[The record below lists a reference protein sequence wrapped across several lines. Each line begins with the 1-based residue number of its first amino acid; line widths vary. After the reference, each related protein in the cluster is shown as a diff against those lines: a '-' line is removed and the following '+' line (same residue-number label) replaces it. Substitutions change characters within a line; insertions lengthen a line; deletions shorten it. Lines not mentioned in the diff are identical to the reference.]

1 MKNKF
6 KFLTKD
12 SLKKK
17 ICTKSFLIVN
27 IVIFLITICLIN
39 LDSVVKLFGGD
50 FDKEINVY
58 VIDEVGIYDELEET
72 MKTGYKDILNNYNAS
87 LTKTDKT
94 IDELKEE
101 IIKDETKDIIINIKK
116 IDTTSLDKMFDID
129 MISYDYIDNIL
140 YQDLLNALNTTKV
153 NMAMKSANISEE
165 VLNSIYKSVEINRI
179 YLDEN
184 LNENEELIKL
194 IGSVIIIVF
203 IVPFFILIVLM
214 VQMIGAEINE
224 EKSTKSMEIIIS
236 SVTPEAHFMSKL
248 VASNVFA
255 LFQGFLLL
263 FYAFIGSGIR
273 FFTTSGSI
281 GTGVVGAEATGKI
294 SSYITMFLQS
304 DMASKLLAGIPFF
317 LILIILSFLA
327 YSLFIGVLASMTTS
341 MEDYNQIQ
349 TPVMIFLML
358 GYYLALYASV
368 YQGAVFI
375 KVASFIPFI
384 SGILAPVMYTLGEM
398 TIIDLVIAILL
409 MIITCFLLYK
419 YGLRIYKEG
428 ILNYSSSKLW
438 KKMFKSLK
446 NKN

>member
-6 KFLTKD
+6 KFLTRD

-17 ICTKSFLIVN
+17 ICTKSFKIIN
-27 IVIFLITICLIN
+27 IIICLITICLIN
-39 LDSVVKLFGGD
+39 LDSIVKFFGGD
-50 FDKEINVY
+50 FEEQINVY
-58 VIDEVGIYDELEET
+58 IVDEVGIYDDLEET
-72 MKTGYKDILNNYNAS
+72 MKSGYKDILENYNAKIS
-87 LTKTDKT
+87 KTDKT

-101 IIKDETKDIIINIKK
+101 IIKDETKDIIINVKK
-116 IDTTSLDKMFDID
+116 IEKESLDKMFNVD

-140 YQDLLNALNTTKV
+140 YQDLLNALNTTKI
-153 NMAMKSANISEE
+153 NMAMKTANISEE
-165 VLNSIYKSVEINRI
+165 VLNSIYKTVEINRI

-194 IGSVIIIVF
+194 IGSIIVIVF

-248 VASNVFA
+248 VASNIFA
-255 LFQGFLLL
+255 ILQGALLL
-263 FYAFIGSGIR
+263 LYAFVGSLIR
-273 FFTTSGSI
+273 FFTTSSGISS
-281 GTGVVGAEATGKI
+281 VVGTTEAGKI
-294 SSYITMFLQS
+294 SVYIKMFLES

-317 LILIILSFLA
+317 IILIILSFLA

-398 TIIDLVIAILL
+398 TIIDLIISIVL

-438 KKMFKSLK
+438 NKIFKSLN

>member
-6 KFLTKD
+6 KFLTRD

-17 ICTKSFLIVN
+17 ICTKSFKIIN
-27 IVIFLITICLIN
+27 IIICLITICLIN
-39 LDSVVKLFGGD
+39 LDSIVKFFGGD
-50 FDKEINVY
+50 FEEQINVY
-58 VIDEVGIYDELEET
+58 IVDEVGIYDDLEET
-72 MKTGYKDILNNYNAS
+72 MKSGYKDILDNYNAKIS
-87 LTKTDKT
+87 KTDKT

-101 IIKDETKDIIINIKK
+101 IIKDETKDIIINVKK
-116 IDTTSLDKMFDID
+116 IEKESLDKMFNVD

-140 YQDLLNALNTTKV
+140 YQDLLNALNTTKI
-153 NMAMKSANISEE
+153 NMAMKTANISEE
-165 VLNSIYKSVEINRI
+165 VLNSIYKTVEINRI

-194 IGSVIIIVF
+194 IGSIIVIVF

-248 VASNVFA
+248 VASNIFA
-255 LFQGFLLL
+255 ILQGALLL
-263 FYAFIGSGIR
+263 LYAFVGSLIR
-273 FFTTSGSI
+273 FFTTSSGISS
-281 GTGVVGAEATGKI
+281 VVGTTEAGKI
-294 SSYITMFLQS
+294 SVYIKMFLES

-317 LILIILSFLA
+317 IILIILSFLA

-398 TIIDLVIAILL
+398 TIIDLIISIVL

-438 KKMFKSLK
+438 NKIFKSLK

>member
-6 KFLTKD
+6 KFLTRD

-17 ICTKSFLIVN
+17 ICTKSFKIIN
-27 IVIFLITICLIN
+27 IIICLITICLIN
-39 LDSVVKLFGGD
+39 LDSIVKFFGGD
-50 FDKEINVY
+50 FEEQINVY
-58 VIDEVGIYDELEET
+58 IVDEVGIYDDLEET
-72 MKTGYKDILNNYNAS
+72 MKSGYKDILENYNAKIS
-87 LTKTDKT
+87 KTDKT

-101 IIKDETKDIIINIKK
+101 IIKDETKDIIINVKK
-116 IDTTSLDKMFDID
+116 IEKESLDKMFNVD

-140 YQDLLNALNTTKV
+140 YQDLLNALNTTKI
-153 NMAMKSANISEE
+153 NMAMKTANISEE
-165 VLNSIYKSVEINRI
+165 VLNSIYKTVEINRI

-194 IGSVIIIVF
+194 IGSIIVIVF

-248 VASNVFA
+248 VASNIFA
-255 LFQGFLLL
+255 ILQGALLL
-263 FYAFIGSGIR
+263 LYAFVGSLIR
-273 FFTTSGSI
+273 FFTTSSGISSI
-281 GTGVVGAEATGKI
+281 VGTTEAGKI
-294 SSYITMFLQS
+294 SVYIKMFLES

-398 TIIDLVIAILL
+398 TIIDLIISIVL

-438 KKMFKSLK
+438 NKIFKSLK

>member
-6 KFLTKD
+6 KFLTRD

-17 ICTKSFLIVN
+17 ICTKSFKIIN
-27 IVIFLITICLIN
+27 IIICLITICLIN
-39 LDSVVKLFGGD
+39 LDSIVKFFGGD
-50 FDKEINVY
+50 FEEQINVY
-58 VIDEVGIYDELEET
+58 IVDEVGIYDDLEET
-72 MKTGYKDILNNYNAS
+72 MKSGYKDILDNYNAKIS
-87 LTKTDKT
+87 KTDKT

-101 IIKDETKDIIINIKK
+101 IIKDETKDIIINVKK
-116 IDTTSLDKMFDID
+116 IEKESLDKMFNVD

-140 YQDLLNALNTTKV
+140 YQDLSNALNTTKI
-153 NMAMKSANISEE
+153 NMAMKTANISEE
-165 VLNSIYKSVEINRI
+165 VLSSIYKTVEINRI

-194 IGSVIIIVF
+194 IGSIIVIVF

-248 VASNVFA
+248 VASNIFA
-255 LFQGFLLL
+255 ILQGALLL
-263 FYAFIGSGIR
+263 LYAFVGSLIR
-273 FFTTSGSI
+273 FFTTSSGISS
-281 GTGVVGAEATGKI
+281 VVGTTEAGKI
-294 SSYITMFLQS
+294 SVYIKMFLES

-317 LILIILSFLA
+317 IILIILSFLA

-398 TIIDLVIAILL
+398 TIIDLIISIVL
-409 MIITCFLLYK
+409 MIITCLLLYK

-438 KKMFKSLK
+438 NKIFKSLK

>member
-6 KFLTKD
+6 KFLTRD

-17 ICTKSFLIVN
+17 ICTKSFKIIN
-27 IVIFLITICLIN
+27 IIICLITICLIN
-39 LDSVVKLFGGD
+39 LDSIVKFFGGD
-50 FDKEINVY
+50 FEEQINVY
-58 VIDEVGIYDELEET
+58 IVDEVGIYDDLEET
-72 MKTGYKDILNNYNAS
+72 MKSGYKDILDNYNAKIS
-87 LTKTDKT
+87 KTDKT

-116 IDTTSLDKMFDID
+116 IEKESLDKMFNVD

-140 YQDLLNALNTTKV
+140 YQDLLNALNTTKI
-153 NMAMKSANISEE
+153 NMAMKTANISEE
-165 VLNSIYKSVEINRI
+165 VLNSIYKTVEINRI

-194 IGSVIIIVF
+194 IGSIIVIVF

-248 VASNVFA
+248 VASNIFA
-255 LFQGFLLL
+255 ILQGALLL
-263 FYAFIGSGIR
+263 LYAFIGSLIR
-273 FFTTSGSI
+273 FFTTSSGISS
-281 GTGVVGAEATGKI
+281 VVGTTEAGKI
-294 SSYITMFLQS
+294 SVYIKMFLES

-317 LILIILSFLA
+317 IILIILSFLA

-398 TIIDLVIAILL
+398 TIIDLIISIVL

-438 KKMFKSLK
+438 NKIFKSLK

>member
-6 KFLTKD
+6 KFLTRD

-17 ICTKSFLIVN
+17 ICTKSFKIIN
-27 IVIFLITICLIN
+27 IIICLITICLIN
-39 LDSVVKLFGGD
+39 LDSIVKFFGGD
-50 FDKEINVY
+50 FEEQINVY
-58 VIDEVGIYDELEET
+58 IVDEVGIYDDLEET
-72 MKTGYKDILNNYNAS
+72 MKSGYKDILDNYNAKIS
-87 LTKTDKT
+87 KTDKT

-101 IIKDETKDIIINIKK
+101 IIKDETKDIIINVKK
-116 IDTTSLDKMFDID
+116 IEKESLDKMFNVD

-140 YQDLLNALNTTKV
+140 YQDLLNALNTTKI
-153 NMAMKSANISEE
+153 NMAMKTANISEE
-165 VLNSIYKSVEINRI
+165 VLNSIYKTVEINRI

-194 IGSVIIIVF
+194 IGSIIVIVF

-248 VASNVFA
+248 VASNIFA
-255 LFQGFLLL
+255 ILQGALLL
-263 FYAFIGSGIR
+263 LYAFIGSLIR
-273 FFTTSGSI
+273 FFTTSSGISS
-281 GTGVVGAEATGKI
+281 VVGTTEAGKI
-294 SSYITMFLQS
+294 SVYIKMFLES

-317 LILIILSFLA
+317 IILIILSFLA

-375 KVASFIPFI
+375 KVAAFIPFI

-398 TIIDLVIAILL
+398 TIIDLIISIVL

-438 KKMFKSLK
+438 NKIFKSLK

>member
-17 ICTKSFLIVN
+17 ICTKSFKIIN
-27 IVIFLITICLIN
+27 IIICLITICLIN
-39 LDSVVKLFGGD
+39 LDSIVKFFGGD
-50 FDKEINVY
+50 FEDQINVY
-58 VIDEVGIYDELEET
+58 VIDEVGVYDNLEET
-72 MKTGYKDILNNYNAS
+72 MKSGYKDILENYNAKIS
-87 LTKTDKT
+87 KTDKT

-101 IIKDETKDIIINIKK
+101 IIKDETKDIIINVKK
-116 IDTTSLDKMFDID
+116 IEKESLDKMFDVD

-153 NMAMKSANISEE
+153 NMAMKAANISEE
-165 VLNSIYKSVEINRI
+165 VLNSIYKTVDINRI

-248 VASNVFA
+248 VASNIFA
-255 LFQGFLLL
+255 IFQGALLL
-263 FYAFIGSGIR
+263 LYAFVGSLIR
-273 FFTTSGSI
+273 FFTTSSGISS
-281 GTGVVGAEATGKI
+281 VVGTTEAEKI
-294 SSYITMFLQS
+294 SAYIKMFLES

-375 KVASFIPFI
+375 KVAAFIPFI

-398 TIIDLVIAILL
+398 TIIDLIISIVL

-438 KKMFKSLK
+438 NKIFKSLR

>member
-6 KFLTKD
+6 KFLTRD

-17 ICTKSFLIVN
+17 ICTKSFKMIN
-27 IVIFLITICLIN
+27 IIICLITICLIN
-39 LDSVVKLFGGD
+39 LDSIVKFFGGD
-50 FDKEINVY
+50 FEEQINVY
-58 VIDEVGIYDELEET
+58 IVDEVGIYDDLEET
-72 MKTGYKDILNNYNAS
+72 MKSGYKDILDNYNAKIS
-87 LTKTDKT
+87 KTDKT

-101 IIKDETKDIIINIKK
+101 IIKDETKDIIINVKK
-116 IDTTSLDKMFDID
+116 IEKESLDKMFNVD

-140 YQDLLNALNTTKV
+140 YQDLLNALNTTKI
-153 NMAMKSANISEE
+153 NMAMKTANISEE
-165 VLNSIYKSVEINRI
+165 VLNSIYKTVEINRI

-194 IGSVIIIVF
+194 IGSIIVIVF

-248 VASNVFA
+248 VASNIFA
-255 LFQGFLLL
+255 ILQGALLL
-263 FYAFIGSGIR
+263 LYAFIGSLIR
-273 FFTTSGSI
+273 FFTTSSGISS
-281 GTGVVGAEATGKI
+281 VVGTTEAGKI
-294 SSYITMFLQS
+294 SVYIKMFLES

-317 LILIILSFLA
+317 IILIILSFLA

-398 TIIDLVIAILL
+398 TIIDLIISIVL

-438 KKMFKSLK
+438 NKIFKSLK

>member
-27 IVIFLITICLIN
+27 IVICLITACLIN
-39 LDSVVKLFGGD
+39 LDSIVKLFGGD
-50 FDKEINVY
+50 FEDQIKVY
-58 VIDEVGIYDELEET
+58 IKDEVGIYNDLEET
-72 MKTGYKDILNNYNAS
+72 MKSGYKDILDNYNAS
-87 LTKTDKT
+87 IEKTDKSL
-94 IDELKEE
+94 DELKEE
-101 IIKDETKDIIINIKK
+101 IIKDESKDIILNIKK
-116 IDTTSLDKMFDID
+116 IENESLDKMFDVD
-129 MISYDYIDNIL
+129 MISYDYIDNVL
-140 YQDLLNALNTTKV
+140 YQDLLNAINTTKV
-153 NMAMKSANISEE
+153 NMAMKSANISTE
-165 VLNSIYKSVEINRI
+165 VLNSIYKNVDINRI

-194 IGSVIIIVF
+194 IGSIVVIVF

-248 VASNVFA
+248 VASNLFA

-273 FFTTSGSI
+273 FFTTSAVTSGV
-281 GTGVVGAEATGKI
+281 TGDATGKI
-294 SSYITMFLQS
+294 SSYITMFLES
-304 DMASKLLAGIPFF
+304 DMASKILAGIPFF

-398 TIIDLVIAILL
+398 TILDLIISIVL
-409 MIITCFLLYK
+409 MMITCFLLYK

-438 KKMFKSLK
+438 NKMFKSLK

>member
-17 ICTKSFLIVN
+17 ICTKSFKIIN
-27 IVIFLITICLIN
+27 IIICLITICLIN
-39 LDSVVKLFGGD
+39 LDSIVKFFGGD
-50 FDKEINVY
+50 FEDQINVY
-58 VIDEVGIYDELEET
+58 VIDEVGVYDNLEET
-72 MKTGYKDILNNYNAS
+72 MKSGYKDILENYNAKIS
-87 LTKTDKT
+87 KTDKT

-101 IIKDETKDIIINIKK
+101 IIKDETKDIIINVKK
-116 IDTTSLDKMFDID
+116 IEKESLDKMFDVD

-153 NMAMKSANISEE
+153 NMAMKAANINEE
-165 VLNSIYKSVEINRI
+165 VLSSIYKTVDINRI

-194 IGSVIIIVF
+194 IGSVITIVF

-248 VASNVFA
+248 VASNIFA
-255 LFQGFLLL
+255 IFQGALLL
-263 FYAFIGSGIR
+263 LYAFVGSLIR
-273 FFTTSGSI
+273 FFTTSSGISN
-281 GTGVVGAEATGKI
+281 VVGTTEAGKI
-294 SSYITMFLQS
+294 SAYIKMFLES

-375 KVASFIPFI
+375 KVAAFIPFI

-398 TIIDLVIAILL
+398 TIIDLIISIVL

-438 KKMFKSLK
+438 NKIFKSLK

>member
-1 MKNKF
+1 
-6 KFLTKD
+6 
-12 SLKKK
+12 
-17 ICTKSFLIVN
+17 
-27 IVIFLITICLIN
+27 
-39 LDSVVKLFGGD
+39 
-50 FDKEINVY
+50 
-58 VIDEVGIYDELEET
+58 
-72 MKTGYKDILNNYNAS
+72 
-87 LTKTDKT
+87 
-94 IDELKEE
+94 
-101 IIKDETKDIIINIKK
+101 
-116 IDTTSLDKMFDID
+116 MFDID

-179 YLDEN
+179 YLYEN

-248 VASNVFA
+248 VASNIFA

-263 FYAFIGSGIR
+263 LYAFIGSGIR
-273 FFTTSGSI
+273 FFTTLGSVS
-281 GTGVVGAEATGKI
+281 TGVVGAEATSKI

-375 KVASFIPFI
+375 KVAAFIPFI

-398 TIIDLVIAILL
+398 TIIDLVISIVL

>member
-6 KFLTKD
+6 KFLTRD

-17 ICTKSFLIVN
+17 ICTKSFKIIN
-27 IVIFLITICLIN
+27 IIICLITICLIN
-39 LDSVVKLFGGD
+39 LDSIVKFFGGD
-50 FDKEINVY
+50 FEEQINVY
-58 VIDEVGIYDELEET
+58 IVDEVGIYDDLEET
-72 MKTGYKDILNNYNAS
+72 MKSGYKDILENYNAKIS
-87 LTKTDKT
+87 KTDKT

-101 IIKDETKDIIINIKK
+101 IIKDETKDIIINVKK
-116 IDTTSLDKMFDID
+116 IEKESLDKMFNVD

-140 YQDLLNALNTTKV
+140 YQDLLNALNTTKI
-153 NMAMKSANISEE
+153 NMAMKTANISEE
-165 VLNSIYKSVEINRI
+165 VLNSIYKTVEINRI

-194 IGSVIIIVF
+194 IGSIIVIVF

-248 VASNVFA
+248 AASNIFA
-255 LFQGFLLL
+255 ILQGALLL
-263 FYAFIGSGIR
+263 LYAFVGSLIR
-273 FFTTSGSI
+273 FFTTSSGISS
-281 GTGVVGAEATGKI
+281 VVGTTEAGKI
-294 SSYITMFLQS
+294 SVYIKMFLES

-317 LILIILSFLA
+317 IILIILSFLA

-398 TIIDLVIAILL
+398 TIIDLIISIVL

-438 KKMFKSLK
+438 NKIFKSLK

>member
-6 KFLTKD
+6 KFLTRD

-17 ICTKSFLIVN
+17 ICTKSFKIIN
-27 IVIFLITICLIN
+27 IIICLITICLIN
-39 LDSVVKLFGGD
+39 LDSIVKFFGGD
-50 FDKEINVY
+50 FEEQINVY
-58 VIDEVGIYDELEET
+58 IVDEVGIYDDLEET
-72 MKTGYKDILNNYNAS
+72 MKSGYKDILDNYNAKIS
-87 LTKTDKT
+87 KTDKT

-101 IIKDETKDIIINIKK
+101 IIKDETKDIIINVKK
-116 IDTTSLDKMFDID
+116 IEKESLDKMFNVD

-140 YQDLLNALNTTKV
+140 YQDLLNALNTTKI
-153 NMAMKSANISEE
+153 NMAMKTANISEE
-165 VLNSIYKSVEINRI
+165 VLNSIYKTVEINRI

-194 IGSVIIIVF
+194 IGSIIVIVF

-248 VASNVFA
+248 VASNIFA
-255 LFQGFLLL
+255 ILQGALLL
-263 FYAFIGSGIR
+263 LYAFVGSLIR
-273 FFTTSGSI
+273 FFTTSSGISSI
-281 GTGVVGAEATGKI
+281 VGTTEAGKI
-294 SSYITMFLQS
+294 SVYIKMFLES

-317 LILIILSFLA
+317 IILIILSFLA

-398 TIIDLVIAILL
+398 TIIDLIISIVL

-438 KKMFKSLK
+438 NKIFKSLK

>member
-6 KFLTKD
+6 KFLTRD

-17 ICTKSFLIVN
+17 ICTKSFKIIN
-27 IVIFLITICLIN
+27 IIICLITICLIN
-39 LDSVVKLFGGD
+39 LDSIVKFFGGD
-50 FDKEINVY
+50 FEEQINVY
-58 VIDEVGIYDELEET
+58 IVDEVGIYDDLEET
-72 MKTGYKDILNNYNAS
+72 MKSGYKDILENYNAKIS
-87 LTKTDKT
+87 KTDKT

-101 IIKDETKDIIINIKK
+101 IIKDETKDIIINVKK
-116 IDTTSLDKMFDID
+116 IEKESLDKMFDVD

-140 YQDLLNALNTTKV
+140 YQDLLNALNTTKI
-153 NMAMKSANISEE
+153 NMAMKTANISEE
-165 VLNSIYKSVEINRI
+165 VLNSIYKTVEINRI

-184 LNENEELIKL
+184 LDENEELIKL
-194 IGSVIIIVF
+194 IGSIIVIVF

-248 VASNVFA
+248 VASNIFA
-255 LFQGFLLL
+255 ILQGALLL
-263 FYAFIGSGIR
+263 LYAFVGSLIR
-273 FFTTSGSI
+273 FFTTSSGISSI
-281 GTGVVGAEATGKI
+281 VGTTEAGKI
-294 SSYITMFLQS
+294 SVYIKMFLES

-317 LILIILSFLA
+317 IILIILSFLA

-398 TIIDLVIAILL
+398 TIIDLIISIVL

-438 KKMFKSLK
+438 NKIFKSLK

>member
-6 KFLTKD
+6 KFLTRD

-17 ICTKSFLIVN
+17 ICTKSFKIIN
-27 IVIFLITICLIN
+27 IIICLITICLIN
-39 LDSVVKLFGGD
+39 LDSIVKFFGGD
-50 FDKEINVY
+50 FEEQINVY
-58 VIDEVGIYDELEET
+58 IVDEVGIYDDLEET
-72 MKTGYKDILNNYNAS
+72 MKSGYKDILDNYNAKIS
-87 LTKTDKT
+87 KTDKT

-101 IIKDETKDIIINIKK
+101 IIKDETKDIIINVKK
-116 IDTTSLDKMFDID
+116 IEKESLDKMFNVD

-140 YQDLLNALNTTKV
+140 YQDLLNALNTTKI
-153 NMAMKSANISEE
+153 NMAMKTANISEE
-165 VLNSIYKSVEINRI
+165 VLSSIYKTVEINRI

-194 IGSVIIIVF
+194 IGSIIVIVF

-248 VASNVFA
+248 VASNIFA
-255 LFQGFLLL
+255 ILQGALLL
-263 FYAFIGSGIR
+263 LYAFVGSLIR
-273 FFTTSGSI
+273 FFTTSSGISS
-281 GTGVVGAEATGKI
+281 VVGTTEAGKI
-294 SSYITMFLQS
+294 SVYIKMFLES

-317 LILIILSFLA
+317 IILIILSFLA

-398 TIIDLVIAILL
+398 TIIDLIISIVL

-438 KKMFKSLK
+438 NKIFKSLK

>member
-17 ICTKSFLIVN
+17 ICTKSFKIIN
-27 IVIFLITICLIN
+27 IIICLITICLIN
-39 LDSVVKLFGGD
+39 LDSIVKFFGGD
-50 FDKEINVY
+50 FEEQINVY
-58 VIDEVGIYDELEET
+58 IVDEVGIYDDLEET
-72 MKTGYKDILNNYNAS
+72 MKSGYKDILENYNAKIS
-87 LTKTDKT
+87 KTDKT

-101 IIKDETKDIIINIKK
+101 IIKDETKDIIINVKK
-116 IDTTSLDKMFDID
+116 IEKESLDKMFDVD

-153 NMAMKSANISEE
+153 NMAMKAANISEE
-165 VLNSIYKSVEINRI
+165 VLSSIYKTVDINRI

-248 VASNVFA
+248 VASNIFA
-255 LFQGFLLL
+255 IFQGALLL
-263 FYAFIGSGIR
+263 LYAFVGSLIR
-273 FFTTSGSI
+273 FFTTSSGISS
-281 GTGVVGAEATGKI
+281 VVGTTEAGKI
-294 SSYITMFLQS
+294 SAYIKMFLES

-317 LILIILSFLA
+317 IILIILSFLA

-375 KVASFIPFI
+375 KVAAFIPFI

-398 TIIDLVIAILL
+398 TIIDLIISIVL

-438 KKMFKSLK
+438 NKIFKSLK

>member
-6 KFLTKD
+6 KFLTRD

-17 ICTKSFLIVN
+17 ICTKSFKIINIIICLI
-27 IVIFLITICLIN
+27 IICLIN
-39 LDSVVKLFGGD
+39 LDSIVKFFGGD
-50 FDKEINVY
+50 FEEQINVY
-58 VIDEVGIYDELEET
+58 IVDEVGIYDDLEET
-72 MKTGYKDILNNYNAS
+72 MKSGYKDILDNYNAKIS
-87 LTKTDKT
+87 KTDKT

-101 IIKDETKDIIINIKK
+101 IIKDETKDIIINVKK
-116 IDTTSLDKMFDID
+116 IEKESLDKMFNVD

-140 YQDLLNALNTTKV
+140 YQDLLNALNTTKI
-153 NMAMKSANISEE
+153 NMAMKTANISEE
-165 VLNSIYKSVEINRI
+165 VLNSIYKTVEINRI

-194 IGSVIIIVF
+194 IGSIIVIVF

-248 VASNVFA
+248 VASNIFA
-255 LFQGFLLL
+255 ILQGALLL
-263 FYAFIGSGIR
+263 LYAFVGSLIR
-273 FFTTSGSI
+273 FFTTSSGISS
-281 GTGVVGAEATGKI
+281 VVGTTEAGKI
-294 SSYITMFLQS
+294 SVYIKMFLES

-317 LILIILSFLA
+317 IILIILSFLA

-398 TIIDLVIAILL
+398 TIIDLIISIVL

-438 KKMFKSLK
+438 NKIFKSLK

>member
-6 KFLTKD
+6 KFLTRD

-17 ICTKSFLIVN
+17 ICTKSFKIINIIICLI
-27 IVIFLITICLIN
+27 IICLIN
-39 LDSVVKLFGGD
+39 LDSIVKFFGGD
-50 FDKEINVY
+50 FEEQINVY
-58 VIDEVGIYDELEET
+58 IVDEVGIYDDLEET
-72 MKTGYKDILNNYNAS
+72 MKSGYKDILDNYNAKIS
-87 LTKTDKT
+87 KTDKT

-101 IIKDETKDIIINIKK
+101 IIKDETKDIIINVKK
-116 IDTTSLDKMFDID
+116 IEKESLDKMFNVD

-140 YQDLLNALNTTKV
+140 YQDLLNALNTTKI
-153 NMAMKSANISEE
+153 NMAMKTANISEE
-165 VLNSIYKSVEINRI
+165 VLNSIYKTVEINRI

-194 IGSVIIIVF
+194 IGSIIVIVF

-248 VASNVFA
+248 VASNIFA
-255 LFQGFLLL
+255 ILQGALLL
-263 FYAFIGSGIR
+263 LYAFVGSLIR
-273 FFTTSGSI
+273 FFTTSCGISS
-281 GTGVVGAEATGKI
+281 VVGTTEAGKI
-294 SSYITMFLQS
+294 SVYIKMFLES

-317 LILIILSFLA
+317 IILIILSFLA

-398 TIIDLVIAILL
+398 TIIDLIISIVL

-438 KKMFKSLK
+438 NKIFKSLK

>member
-6 KFLTKD
+6 KFLTRD

-17 ICTKSFLIVN
+17 ICTKSFKIIN
-27 IVIFLITICLIN
+27 IIICLITICLIN
-39 LDSVVKLFGGD
+39 LDSIVKFFGGD
-50 FDKEINVY
+50 FEEQINVY
-58 VIDEVGIYDELEET
+58 IVDEVGIYDDLEET
-72 MKTGYKDILNNYNAS
+72 MKSGYKDILDNYNAKIS
-87 LTKTDKT
+87 KTDKT

-101 IIKDETKDIIINIKK
+101 IIKDETKDIIINVKK
-116 IDTTSLDKMFDID
+116 IEKESLDKMFNVD

-140 YQDLLNALNTTKV
+140 YQDLLNALNTTKI
-153 NMAMKSANISEE
+153 NMAMKTANISEE
-165 VLNSIYKSVEINRI
+165 VLSSIYKTVEINRI

-194 IGSVIIIVF
+194 IGSIIVIVF

-248 VASNVFA
+248 VASNIFA
-255 LFQGFLLL
+255 ILQGALLL
-263 FYAFIGSGIR
+263 LYAFVGSLIR
-273 FFTTSGSI
+273 FFTTSSGISSI
-281 GTGVVGAEATGKI
+281 VGTTEAGKI
-294 SSYITMFLQS
+294 SVYIKMFLES

-317 LILIILSFLA
+317 IILIILSFLA

-398 TIIDLVIAILL
+398 TIIDLIISIVL
-409 MIITCFLLYK
+409 MIITCLLLYK

-438 KKMFKSLK
+438 NKIFKSLK

>member
-6 KFLTKD
+6 KFLTRD

-17 ICTKSFLIVN
+17 ICTKSFKIIN
-27 IVIFLITICLIN
+27 IIICLITICLIN
-39 LDSVVKLFGGD
+39 LDSIVKFFGGD
-50 FDKEINVY
+50 FEDQINVY
-58 VIDEVGIYDELEET
+58 VVDEVGIYDDLEET
-72 MKTGYKDILNNYNAS
+72 MKSGYKDILDNYNAKIS
-87 LTKTDKT
+87 KTDKT

-101 IIKDETKDIIINIKK
+101 IIKDETKDIIINVKK
-116 IDTTSLDKMFDID
+116 IEKESLDKMFNVD

-140 YQDLLNALNTTKV
+140 YQDLLNALNTTKI
-153 NMAMKSANISEE
+153 NMAMKTANISEE
-165 VLNSIYKSVEINRI
+165 VLNSIYKTVEINRI

-194 IGSVIIIVF
+194 IGSIIVIVF

-248 VASNVFA
+248 VASNIFA
-255 LFQGFLLL
+255 ILQGALLL
-263 FYAFIGSGIR
+263 LYAFIGSLIR
-273 FFTTSGSI
+273 FFTTSSGISS
-281 GTGVVGAEATGKI
+281 VVGTTEAGKI
-294 SSYITMFLQS
+294 SVYIKMFLES

-317 LILIILSFLA
+317 IILIILSFLA

-358 GYYLALYASV
+358 GYYLALYSSV

-398 TIIDLVIAILL
+398 TIIDLIISIVL

-428 ILNYSSSKLW
+428 ILNYSSNKLW
-438 KKMFKSLK
+438 NKIFKSLK

>member
-6 KFLTKD
+6 KFLTRD

-17 ICTKSFLIVN
+17 ICTKSFKIIN
-27 IVIFLITICLIN
+27 IIICLITICLIN
-39 LDSVVKLFGGD
+39 LDSIVKFFGGD
-50 FDKEINVY
+50 FEEQINVY
-58 VIDEVGIYDELEET
+58 IVDEVGIYDDLEET
-72 MKTGYKDILNNYNAS
+72 MKSGYKDILDNYNAKIS
-87 LTKTDKT
+87 KTDKT

-101 IIKDETKDIIINIKK
+101 IIKDETKDIIINVKK
-116 IDTTSLDKMFDID
+116 IEKESLDKMFNVD

-140 YQDLLNALNTTKV
+140 YQDLLNALNTTKI
-153 NMAMKSANISEE
+153 NMAMKTANISEE
-165 VLNSIYKSVEINRI
+165 VLNSIYKTVEINRI

-194 IGSVIIIVF
+194 IGSIIVIVF

-248 VASNVFA
+248 VASNIFA
-255 LFQGFLLL
+255 ILQGALLL
-263 FYAFIGSGIR
+263 LYAFIGSLIR
-273 FFTTSGSI
+273 FFTTSSGISS
-281 GTGVVGAEATGKI
+281 VVGTTEVGKI
-294 SSYITMFLQS
+294 SVYIKMFLES

-317 LILIILSFLA
+317 IILIILSFLA

-358 GYYLALYASV
+358 GYYLALYSSV

-398 TIIDLVIAILL
+398 TIIDLIISIVL

-438 KKMFKSLK
+438 NKIFKSLK

>member
-27 IVIFLITICLIN
+27 IVICLITVCLIN
-39 LDSVVKLFGGD
+39 LDSIVKLFGGD
-50 FDKEINVY
+50 FEDQIKVY
-58 VIDEVGIYDELEET
+58 IKDEVGIYNELEET
-72 MKTGYKDILNNYNAS
+72 MKSGYKDILDNYNAS
-87 LTKTDKT
+87 IEKTDKSL
-94 IDELKEE
+94 DELKEE
-101 IIKDETKDIIINIKK
+101 IIKDESKDIILNIKK
-116 IDTTSLDKMFDID
+116 IENESLDKMFDVD
-129 MISYDYIDNIL
+129 MISYDYIDTVL
-140 YQDLLNALNTTKV
+140 YQDLLNAINTTKI
-153 NMAMKSANISEE
+153 NMAMKSANISTE
-165 VLNSIYKSVEINRI
+165 VLNSIYKNVDINRI

-194 IGSVIIIVF
+194 IGSIVVIVF

-248 VASNVFA
+248 VASNLFA

-273 FFTTSGSI
+273 FFTTSGI
-281 GTGVVGAEATGKI
+281 TTGVTGEATGKI
-294 SSYITMFLQS
+294 SSYITMFLES
-304 DMASKLLAGIPFF
+304 DMASKILAGIPFF

-398 TIIDLVIAILL
+398 TILDLIISIVL

-438 KKMFKSLK
+438 NKMFKSLK

>member
-27 IVIFLITICLIN
+27 IVICLITVCLIN
-39 LDSVVKLFGGD
+39 LDSIVKLFGGD
-50 FDKEINVY
+50 FEDQIKVY
-58 VIDEVGIYDELEET
+58 IKDEVGIYNELEET
-72 MKTGYKDILNNYNAS
+72 MKSGYKDILDNYNAS
-87 LTKTDKT
+87 IEKTDKSL
-94 IDELKEE
+94 DELKEE
-101 IIKDETKDIIINIKK
+101 IIKDESKDIILNIKK
-116 IDTTSLDKMFDID
+116 IENESLDKMFDVD
-129 MISYDYIDNIL
+129 MISYDYIDTVL
-140 YQDLLNALNTTKV
+140 YQDLLNAINTTKV
-153 NMAMKSANISEE
+153 NMAMKSANISTE
-165 VLNSIYKSVEINRI
+165 VLNSIYKNVDINRI

-194 IGSVIIIVF
+194 IGSIVVIVF

-248 VASNVFA
+248 VASNLFA

-273 FFTTSGSI
+273 FFTTSGI
-281 GTGVVGAEATGKI
+281 TTGVTGEATGKI
-294 SSYITMFLQS
+294 SSYITMFLES
-304 DMASKLLAGIPFF
+304 DMASKILAGIPFF

-398 TIIDLVIAILL
+398 TILDLIISIVL

-438 KKMFKSLK
+438 NKMFKSLK

>member
-6 KFLTKD
+6 KFLTRD

-17 ICTKSFLIVN
+17 ICTKSFKIIN
-27 IVIFLITICLIN
+27 IIICLITICLIN
-39 LDSVVKLFGGD
+39 LDSIVKFFGGD
-50 FDKEINVY
+50 FEEQINVY
-58 VIDEVGIYDELEET
+58 IVDEVGIYDDLEET
-72 MKTGYKDILNNYNAS
+72 MKSGYKDILDNYNAKIS
-87 LTKTDKT
+87 KTDKT

-101 IIKDETKDIIINIKK
+101 IIKDETKDIIINVKK
-116 IDTTSLDKMFDID
+116 IEKESLDKMFNVD

-140 YQDLLNALNTTKV
+140 YQDLLNALNTTKI
-153 NMAMKSANISEE
+153 NMAMKTANISEE
-165 VLNSIYKSVEINRI
+165 VLSSIYKTVEINRI

-194 IGSVIIIVF
+194 IGSIIVIVF

-248 VASNVFA
+248 VASNIFA
-255 LFQGFLLL
+255 ILQGALLL
-263 FYAFIGSGIR
+263 LYAFVGSLIR
-273 FFTTSGSI
+273 FFTTSSGISS
-281 GTGVVGAEATGKI
+281 VVGTTEAGKI
-294 SSYITMFLQS
+294 SVYIKMFLES

-317 LILIILSFLA
+317 IILIILSFLA

-368 YQGAVFI
+368 YQGAIFI

-398 TIIDLVIAILL
+398 TIIDLIISIVL

-438 KKMFKSLK
+438 NKIFKSLK

>member
-6 KFLTKD
+6 KFLTRD

-17 ICTKSFLIVN
+17 ICTKSFKIIN
-27 IVIFLITICLIN
+27 IIICLITICLIN
-39 LDSVVKLFGGD
+39 LDSIVKFFGGD
-50 FDKEINVY
+50 FEEQINVY
-58 VIDEVGIYDELEET
+58 IVDEVGIYDDLEET
-72 MKTGYKDILNNYNAS
+72 MKSGYKDILDNYNAKIS
-87 LTKTDKT
+87 KTDKT

-101 IIKDETKDIIINIKK
+101 IIKDETKDIIINVKK
-116 IDTTSLDKMFDID
+116 IEKESLDKMFNVD

-140 YQDLLNALNTTKV
+140 YQDLLNALNTTKI
-153 NMAMKSANISEE
+153 NMAMKTANISEE
-165 VLNSIYKSVEINRI
+165 VLSSIYKTVEINRI

-194 IGSVIIIVF
+194 IGSIIVIVF

-248 VASNVFA
+248 VASNIFA
-255 LFQGFLLL
+255 ILQGALLL
-263 FYAFIGSGIR
+263 LYAFVGSLIR
-273 FFTTSGSI
+273 FFTTSSGISS
-281 GTGVVGAEATGKI
+281 VVGTTEAGKI
-294 SSYITMFLQS
+294 SVYIKIFLES

-317 LILIILSFLA
+317 IILIILSFLA

-398 TIIDLVIAILL
+398 TIIDLIISIVL

-438 KKMFKSLK
+438 NKIFKSLK

>member
-6 KFLTKD
+6 KFLTRD

-17 ICTKSFLIVN
+17 ICTKSFKIIN
-27 IVIFLITICLIN
+27 IIICLITICLIN
-39 LDSVVKLFGGD
+39 LDSIVKFFGGD
-50 FDKEINVY
+50 FEDQINVY
-58 VIDEVGIYDELEET
+58 VVDEVGIYDDLEET
-72 MKTGYKDILNNYNAS
+72 MKSGYKDILDNYNAKIS
-87 LTKTDKT
+87 KTDKT

-101 IIKDETKDIIINIKK
+101 IIKDETKDIIINVKK
-116 IDTTSLDKMFDID
+116 IEKESLDKMFNVD

-140 YQDLLNALNTTKV
+140 YQDLLNALNTTKI
-153 NMAMKSANISEE
+153 NMAMKTANISEE
-165 VLNSIYKSVEINRI
+165 VLNSIYKTVEINRI

-194 IGSVIIIVF
+194 IGSIIVIVF

-248 VASNVFA
+248 VASNIFA
-255 LFQGFLLL
+255 ILQGALLL
-263 FYAFIGSGIR
+263 LYAFVGSLIR
-273 FFTTSGSI
+273 FFTTSSGISS
-281 GTGVVGAEATGKI
+281 VVGTTEAGKI
-294 SSYITMFLQS
+294 SVYIKMFLES

-317 LILIILSFLA
+317 IILIILSFLA

-398 TIIDLVIAILL
+398 TIIDLIISIVL

-438 KKMFKSLK
+438 NKIFKSLK

>member
-27 IVIFLITICLIN
+27 IVIFLITVCLIN

-58 VIDEVGIYDELEET
+58 VIDEVGIYDDLEET

-87 LTKTDKT
+87 LVKTDKT

-140 YQDLLNALNTTKV
+140 YQDLLNALNTTKT

-165 VLNSIYKSVEINRI
+165 VLNSIYKNVEINRI

-236 SVTPEAHFMSKL
+236 SVTPEVHFMSKL
-248 VASNVFA
+248 VASNIFA

-263 FYAFIGSGIR
+263 LYAFIGSGIR

-281 GTGVVGAEATGKI
+281 GTGVVGAEATSKI

-358 GYYLALYASV
+358 GYYLALYA
-368 YQGAVFI
+368 
-375 KVASFIPFI
+375 
-384 SGILAPVMYTLGEM
+384 
-398 TIIDLVIAILL
+398 
-409 MIITCFLLYK
+409 
-419 YGLRIYKEG
+419 
-428 ILNYSSSKLW
+428 
-438 KKMFKSLK
+438 
-446 NKN
+446 

>member
-6 KFLTKD
+6 KFLTRD

-17 ICTKSFLIVN
+17 ICTKSFKIIN
-27 IVIFLITICLIN
+27 IIICLITICLIN
-39 LDSVVKLFGGD
+39 LDSIVKFFGGD
-50 FDKEINVY
+50 FEEQINVY
-58 VIDEVGIYDELEET
+58 IVDEVGIYDDLEET
-72 MKTGYKDILNNYNAS
+72 MKSGYKDILENYNAKIS
-87 LTKTDKT
+87 KTDKT

-101 IIKDETKDIIINIKK
+101 IIKDETKDIIINVKK
-116 IDTTSLDKMFDID
+116 IEKESLDKMFNVD

-140 YQDLLNALNTTKV
+140 YQDLLNALNTTKI
-153 NMAMKSANISEE
+153 NMAMKTANISEE
-165 VLNSIYKSVEINRI
+165 VLNSIYKTVEINRI

-194 IGSVIIIVF
+194 IGSIIVIVF

-248 VASNVFA
+248 VASNIFA
-255 LFQGFLLL
+255 ILQGALLL
-263 FYAFIGSGIR
+263 LYAFVGSLIR
-273 FFTTSGSI
+273 FFTTSSGISSI
-281 GTGVVGAEATGKI
+281 VGTTEAGKI
-294 SSYITMFLQS
+294 SVYIKMFLES

-317 LILIILSFLA
+317 IILIILSFLA

-398 TIIDLVIAILL
+398 TIIDLIISIVL

-438 KKMFKSLK
+438 NKIFKSLK